1 MNVRDPQATPP
12 VPTADELTAALP
24 RPAADWLVQARDV
37 VRADPQAVDALFAVA
52 ARRCGR
58 AVLRTGAAGTGWSV
72 DDAVR
77 ALLLVALPP
86 RGVDPAV
93 VAARLYRTGGAAER
107 RAVLRSLSLLDS
119 VGYLGDRGLPL
130 VEDAVR
136 SNDLRLIAA
145 ALGPYGGRRLAAPA
159 FRQAVLKCVFVGVP
173 LAAVAG
179 LDDRADAELGRMM
192 ADFAHERR
200 AAARQVPP
208 DVLEYLHI
216 HPVPTEATA

>member
-1 MNVRDPQATPP
+1 M
-12 VPTADELTAALP
+12 P
-24 RPAADWLVQARDV
+24 RPAADWLARARDG
-37 VRADPQAVDALFAVA
+37 VRADPRAVDALFAVA

-58 AVLRTGAAGTGWSV
+58 AVLSTGAAAGAGWSV

-77 ALLLVALPP
+77 ALLLVALPL
-86 RGVDPAV
+86 RATGLAA

-107 RAVLRSLSLLDS
+107 RAVLRSLPLLDTA
-119 VGYLGDRGLPL
+119 GDLGDRGLPM

-173 LAAVAG
+173 LAEVAG
-179 LDDRADAELGRMM
+179 VDERADAELDRMM
-192 ADFAHERR
+192 ADFAYERR
-200 AAARQVPP
+200 AAAREVPP